1 MRNGKGGHM
10 KLKDIAALNTLKA
23 QSLALLENRRVS
35 NPITTLDAKG
45 KPRHIMVCGG
55 TGCHASDSPEIAKL
69 LKEELDQRGM
79 TDQVEVL
86 QTGCFGFCEKGPIL
100 EIHPDN
106 VLYVD
111 VSATDVKNNLS
122 EGCSHRDFY

>member
-1 MRNGKGGHM
+1 M
-10 KLKDIAALNTLKA
+10 KLNNMAALNSLKT

-35 NPITTLDAKG
+35 NPITTQEAQG

-55 TGCHASDSPEIAKL
+55 TGCHASESPEIAKL
-69 LKEELDQRGM
+69 LKEELDRRGLSE
-79 TDQVEVL
+79 QVEVL

-106 VLYVD
+106 ILYVEVSTND
-111 VSATDVKNNLS
+111 VVDIVEKHIIQGKQLD
-122 EGCSHRDFY
+122 EGLI